1 MVFRDV
7 LRELIP
13 FSVLKEEGTVAAAAA
28 AAVSIA
34 GEIVANGQFA

>member
-13 FSVLKEEGTVAAAAA
+13 FSVLKEEGAVAAAA